1 MRSQLQE
8 LFDLLNDISET
19 IPGNIHLKMSDL
31 LKEIVD
37 NNTRR
42 GLFRYN
48 TAEDMEF
55 NSNDGVVPDFFATD
69 SDNNIQRVPGT
80 R

>member
-8 LFDLLNDISET
+8 LFSLLHDISDV
-19 IPGNIHLKMSDL
+19 IPGGVHLKMSDL
-31 LKEIVD
+31 LKEIGD

-42 GLFRYN
+42 GLFRYES
-48 TAEDMEF
+48 AENMAF
-55 NSNDGVVPDFFATD
+55 NSNNGIVPDFFATD
-69 SDNNIQRVPGT
+69 SDNNNQRVPGT